1 MRRTGTSARR
11 RLTAAA
17 SVATL
22 ALLASACTGSPDDGA
37 GDDPNAKTTLTFWH
51 GWSAP
56 GEVAAIKANITEFE
70 KQHPHITV
78 KLVKGITD
86 DKINQGLRAGG
97 SNAPDVVS
105 SFTTDNVGRFCTSGA
120 LADLKPFLDKSGI
133 DPSETFLPQMAKY
146 TEHDGK
152 RCTVP
157 LLGDAYGLYY
167 NKDAFRKAGIKAPPK
182 TLSEFDEVA
191 KKLTKTKGDGYEQLG
206 FMPNYLGYET
216 TVEHYGGQFGIG
228 YVDKD
233 GKSDTADDPA
243 VKEMFTWQ
251 KNLVNDLG
259 GYRKLNRYRT
269 TFGDEW
275 GAKHPFHTGQV
286 AMQLDGEWRGK
297 MATDAGLDFE
307 IGAAPLPVPDDRA
320 DEYGKGYLSGTVLGI
335 ARTSE
340 KQNAAWELVKYLSTD
355 TDAVVSFA
363 NAIHNVPSTV
373 KALES
378 PKLNDDPLYRTFV
391 DIARHPKSSHAPSSV
406 NGGAFLLTLQDHAVA
421 YEKGKEKDLDA
432 MLRKNDAQVDK
443 DNEQAQ

>member
-17 SVATL
+17 ALASI

-37 GDDPNAKTTLTFWH
+37 GDDPNAETTLTFWH

-56 GEVAAIKANITEFE
+56 SEVAAIKENIASFE
-70 KQHPHITV
+70 KAHPNIKV
-78 KLVKGITD
+78 KMVKGITD

-97 SNAPDVVS
+97 SKAPDVVS

-120 LADLKPFLDKSGI
+120 LADLKPFLDKSSI
-133 DPSETFLPQMAKY
+133 DPAKTFLPQMAKY

-167 NKDAFRKAGIKAPPK
+167 NKDAFAEAGIKAPPK
-182 TLSEFDEVA
+182 TLSEFDRIA
-191 KKLTKTKGDGYEQLG
+191 KKLTKTKGDGYSQLG

-216 TVEHYGGQFGIG
+216 TVEHYGGQFGVQ
-228 YVDKD
+228 YMDKD
-233 GKSDTADDPA
+233 GKSNTAKDPA
-243 VKEMFTWQ
+243 VKKMFAWQ
-251 KNLVNDLG
+251 KNLVQDLG
-259 GYRKLNRYRT
+259 GYQKLNRYRT
-269 TFGDEW
+269 SLGDEW

-297 MATDAGLDFE
+297 MAADAGLDFK
-307 IGAAPLPVPDDRA
+307 IGAAPFPVPDDQV
-320 DEYGKGYLSGTVLGI
+320 DEYGKGYLSGTILGI

-340 KQNAAWELVKYLSTD
+340 KKNAAWELVKYLSTD

-363 NAIHNVPSTV
+363 NAIHNVPSTL
-373 KALES
+373 KALDS
-378 PKLNDDPLYRTFV
+378 PKLEDDPLYRTFV
-391 DIARHPKSSHAPSSV
+391 DIAKHPKSSHAPSSV
-406 NGGAFLLTLQDHAVA
+406 NGGAFLLTLQDNAVA
-421 YEKGKEKDLDA
+421 YEKGKETDLDA
-432 MLRKNDAQVDK
+432 MLKKNDAQVDK